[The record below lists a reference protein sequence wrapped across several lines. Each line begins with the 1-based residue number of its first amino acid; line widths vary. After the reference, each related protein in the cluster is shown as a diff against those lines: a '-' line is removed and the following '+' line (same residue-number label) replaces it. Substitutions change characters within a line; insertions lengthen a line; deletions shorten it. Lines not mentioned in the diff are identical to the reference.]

1 MKALPDLMGPTVT
14 LQDAQ
19 KALQDGKRKD
29 VGIKK
34 EPHSSPATC
43 LKFRLATVSRVFYQ
57 VHFKTET

>member
-19 KALQDGKRKD
+19 QALLDGKTKD
-29 VGIKK
+29 VVIKK

-43 LKFRLATVSRVFYQ
+43 LKFKKVS
-57 VHFKTET
+57 HS